1 MEKVEKEQLQTAV
14 SVMVADLFN
23 EKEESEIRRK
33 TEVALEKSATT
44 ISDLTSTLEEKATEM
59 VELETKV
66 SESEESIQSLKKELE
81 AAREELETSK
91 ASLEAKEQELTDM
104 NKTKVAD
111 ERMAE
116 LESAGVAR
124 AEKDS
129 QMEKIKEMS
138 DEEFTSYQEELVYVR
153 KAVEAELEKATK
165 DLEAKKEEETKKAE
179 EDAKKSEKDVKKEEE
194 AKNAEELESE
204 KEKKADTEQA
214 KITPGQAAMAALNM
228 EYTPDSNL
236 MSKYAKLGE
245 ALAEKWKEES
255 KE

>member
-1 MEKVEKEQLQTAV
+1 MEKEQMRAEV
-14 SVMVADLFN
+14 RAMVDDLFS
-23 EKEESEIRRK
+23 EKKESEIRKK
-33 TEVALEKSATT
+33 TEIALEKSATT
-44 ISDLTSTLEEKATEM
+44 ISDLTSTLEDKATEM
-59 VELETKV
+59 AELETKV
-66 SESEESIQSLKKELE
+66 SESEESIQSLNKELE
-81 AAREELETSK
+81 AAREELKTSK
-91 ASLEAKEQELTDM
+91 ASLEAKEQELADM
-104 NKTKVAD
+104 NKAKIAD
-111 ERMAE
+111 ERMTE

-138 DEEFTSYQEELVYVR
+138 DEEFASYQEELVYVR

-165 DLEAKKEEETKKAE
+165 DLEAKKSEEE
-179 EDAKKSEKDVKKEEE
+179 AKKSKEDAKKEEE

-204 KEKKADTEQA
+204 KEKKSDAEQA

-245 ALAEKWKEES
+245 ALAAKWKEDS